1 MQIDEEKIKHIL
13 DVYSKFKEGIN
24 TRYLSEDGQS
34 LNAAILTSI
43 YFSKSIDYKQLKD
56 SIRDG
61 IEQSHPLH
69 GYEGP
74 L

>member
-1 MQIDEEKIKHIL
+1 LEISEEKIKHIL

-34 LNAAILTSI
+34 LNAAILTGI

-61 IEQSHPLH
+61 IEEARPLN
-69 GYEGP
+69 GYHGP

>member
-1 MQIDEEKIKHIL
+1 MEINEEKIKHIL
-13 DVYSKFKEGIN
+13 DVYSKFKEAIN

-34 LNAAILTSI
+34 LNASILTSI

-56 SIRDG
+56 SIRNG
-61 IEQSHPLH
+61 IEESRPLH
-69 GYEGP
+69 IVP